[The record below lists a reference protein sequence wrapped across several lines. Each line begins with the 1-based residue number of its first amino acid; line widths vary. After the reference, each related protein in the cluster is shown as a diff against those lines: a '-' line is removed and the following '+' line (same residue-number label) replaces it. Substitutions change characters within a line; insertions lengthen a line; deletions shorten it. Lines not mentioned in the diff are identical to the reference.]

1 MGNDTITFYQLEYS
15 LQSTI
20 SWEVLTTTPY
30 LMTTFN
36 HTLASG
42 VFNAGAAYYYRIKA
56 WNNVGAGPYSTYLS
70 IVANNVPQGMNT
82 PAGGTINPM
91 NVTITWA

>member
-42 VFNAGAAYYYRIKA
+42 VFNAGAAYYYRI
-56 WNNVGAGPYSTYLS
+56 
-70 IVANNVPQGMNT
+70 
-82 PAGGTINPM
+82 
-91 NVTITWA
+91 